1 VFTVVS
7 AADTMKLVIQIP
19 CYNEEATIAITLQ
32 QLPKKIAGISQI
44 ETLVINDGSH
54 DKTVDAA
61 LQAGANHV
69 ISHTSNKGLASA
81 YMTGLEHATQLG
93 ADIVVNT
100 DADNQYRAADIERLV
115 QPIIR
120 GEADIV
126 IGARPIEQIEHF
138 SPVKKLL
145 QRFGT
150 LVVRWISGTSVMD
163 ATSGFRA
170 VSRDAAQRLF
180 VYNRYTYTI
189 ETIIQAGQQ
198 NLKIVSV
205 PVRTNKDL
213 RPSRLIRSLPQ
224 YLMRSI
230 VTMLRVY
237 VIYRPLRFFAWLT
250 FLSGAPGVILVGR
263 FLILYLL
270 GHGDGYIQS
279 LQLGTGLIITS
290 LLFLVGGVLAD
301 LSAMNRRL
309 LEDLKL
315 KMANLE
321 NRIDRD
327 DR

>member
-1 VFTVVS
+1 
-7 AADTMKLVIQIP
+7 MKLVIQIP